1 MKIISKIPHLLI
13 LFFYLCV
20 FTTQQMGV
28 TLPKLN
34 KNKEHRIAVLDLM
47 PFWSSTRYRHLSDEL
62 FQKTNRE
69 FKKKF
74 RYTISSQRQVHS
86 LFSKVLKKNGRKWRE
101 ARLNEIRE
109 LAAAGNISILLYA
122 KSDFKRNS
130 ANEFNISVKL
140 YLPSER
146 ADLTLGKLTGKLD
159 RAGVTLPI
167 DDMVRLISQSIR
179 SMLGNQTPRSA
190 RGSGMVLL
198 LAPKYT
204 NALSTLQKQTR
215 DEQNFVINYLYREHR
230 YNLVYYAE
238 FLRNNNIRPFR
249 RSEGKLVTWIQR
261 NRIQRILYM
270 KVKNNSVTLI
280 NVVEGRPKHKATF
293 DVDTPARIKN
303 SKINKI
309 AQGFYIKP
317 NIQTASGSGLSTV
330 ATNLQNVSFELGFNP
345 FYQLVLA
352 GDTKKLNFLGGGFLI
367 HIRAPLASIFG
378 MSTSTGFSRSL
389 FFGLSL
395 HSAYIRENSIVRQT
409 LPEIGVQVDQ
419 NLARWFQNYTVA
431 FEVSYL
437 YPVTPSFRAGLSLRP
452 GYNIGFFG
460 DTLTSSPSEV
470 YGDFSLYSGLE
481 ANFLI
486 AQGFS
491 LNLGIGYSTHSLNFV
506 FHGFYSSL
514 GISFLL

>member
-1 MKIISKIPHLLI
+1 M
-13 LFFYLCV
+13 
-20 FTTQQMGV
+20 
-28 TLPKLN
+28 
-34 KNKEHRIAVLDLM
+34 
-47 PFWSSTRYRHLSDEL
+47 
-62 FQKTNRE
+62 
-69 FKKKF
+69 
-74 RYTISSQRQVHS
+74 HS

-122 KSDFKRNS
+122 KSDFKRNN

-140 YLPSER
+140 YLPSKK

-159 RAGVTLPI
+159 RTGFTLPI
-167 DDMVRLISQSIR
+167 DDMVRLISRSI
-179 SMLGNQTPRSA
+179 SKMLGKQTPGSA
-190 RGSGMVLL
+190 RDTGMVLL

-204 NALSTLQKQTR
+204 NALSELQKKTR

-238 FLRNNNIRPFR
+238 FLRNNNISPFR
-249 RSEGKLVTWIQR
+249 KSEGKLVTWIKK
-261 NRIQRILYM
+261 NRIQRTLYM
-270 KVKNNSVTLI
+270 KVKNNSVTLANI
-280 NVVEGRPKHKATF
+280 VEGRPKHKATF
-293 DVDTPARIKN
+293 DVDAPARIKN
-303 SKINKI
+303 SKLNKI
-309 AQGFYIKP
+309 AAGFYIKP
-317 NIQTASGSGLSTV
+317 DIQTVSGNDLSTV
-330 ATNLQNVSFELGFNP
+330 AVNLQNVSFEIGFNP
-345 FYQLVLA
+345 FYQFVLVVD
-352 GDTKKLNFLGGGFLI
+352 DTKKLNFLGGGFLI
-367 HIRAPLASIFG
+367 HMRAPLTGIFN

-395 HSAYIRENSIVRQT
+395 HAAYIRENLIVRQT
-409 LPEIGVQVDQ
+409 LPEFGVQVNQ

-460 DTLTSSPSEV
+460 DTLSSPSNID
-470 YGDFSLYSGLE
+470 GGFALYLGLE

-514 GISFLL
+514 GVSFLL